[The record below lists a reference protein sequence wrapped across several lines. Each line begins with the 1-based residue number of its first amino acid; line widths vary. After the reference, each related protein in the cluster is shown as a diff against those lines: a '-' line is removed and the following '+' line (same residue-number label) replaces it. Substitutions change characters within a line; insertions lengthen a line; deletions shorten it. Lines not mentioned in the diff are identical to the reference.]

1 MSLKRWHHGLSYGN
15 WPNPSCTAGS
25 RRTGRCLVARRPRG
39 RSQRAQRAEGIPRV
53 ASPTGTLRGGS
64 PSPDRRRACSS
75 AHRCVCITRGAIS
88 LSCSNHFAFA
98 LVPVLDLG
106 KSCGIAA
113 WPRQPRDKAGGDRI
127 GGLHEHDATSSAGVF
142 ANVVGAVRGPP
153 EVDPLLRPSIQPD
166 GDELAP
172 FDDRFPTRS
181 VSGYRVCSA

>member
-1 MSLKRWHHGLSYGN
+1 
-15 WPNPSCTAGS
+15 
-25 RRTGRCLVARRPRG
+25 
-39 RSQRAQRAEGIPRV
+39 
-53 ASPTGTLRGGS
+53 
-64 PSPDRRRACSS
+64 
-75 AHRCVCITRGAIS
+75 

-98 LVPVLDLG
+98 LVAVVDLG

-153 EVDPLLRPSIQPD
+153 EVDPLLRPSIQPN
-166 GDELAP
+166 GCKPNRNAARRVPLAGSPARLFISTPMRGIPSARCARCERPRGRRATKQRDELAP

>member
-1 MSLKRWHHGLSYGN
+1 
-15 WPNPSCTAGS
+15 
-25 RRTGRCLVARRPRG
+25 
-39 RSQRAQRAEGIPRV
+39 
-53 ASPTGTLRGGS
+53 
-64 PSPDRRRACSS
+64 
-75 AHRCVCITRGAIS
+75 
-88 LSCSNHFAFA
+88 LSCSSHFAFA

-181 VSGYRVCSA
+181 VSGYRVCPA